1 MLAYLFVVFAVAV
14 RFLPHPFAFT
24 PVAAALLF
32 FGARGA
38 RRQAWIPVLLLI
50 GSDLVLTTVLY
61 RYPLRPDQL
70 IIWAWYAAMVLL
82 GGMLRQ
88 NAGPA
93 RVVGAAL
100 AASVSFFLASNFAV
114 WLGWTMYPMTL
125 GGLAD
130 CYLAA
135 IPFFRNEL
143 VSDVLFA
150 AVMFS
155 IPALQR
161 RLVGSASPSPAA

>member
-1 MLAYLFVVFAVAV
+1 MLAYLFVVLAVAV
-14 RFLPHPFAFT
+14 RFIPHPFAFT

-32 FGARGA
+32 FGARGS

-50 GSDLVLTTVLY
+50 GSDLVLTSVLY

-93 RVVGAAL
+93 RVVGASL
-100 AASVSFFLASNFAV
+100 TAAVSFFLASNFAV

-143 VSDVLFA
+143 VSDVLFTA
-150 AVMFS
+150 AMFS

-161 RLVGSASPSPAA
+161 KLAGFATSSSAA